1 MLPQECYNIERAGVN
16 NLDGILY
23 INKPKD
29 WTSFDVVAKC
39 RRLLHT
45 KSIGH
50 TGTLD
55 PQATGVLVLLVGKAT
70 KILPYL
76 EKSRKEYIAEIEFG
90 KKTDTGDI
98 WGNVIE
104 TSDMKEVTEEQVRIA
119 LNSFLG
125 RSMQKPPMVSAIKK
139 DGKKLYEYARAGIEI
154 EVEKRPI
161 EIFEI
166 ELLNL
171 KPLRFRAVVSSG
183 TYIRSLCEDIAEKLE
198 MKGTMSALVRT
209 KVESV
214 ALDECISLEDVS
226 EDTSLHEIEQ
236 VLSDVMPLHEVSD
249 AMLVHVKNGKRLYI
263 DREEELLCLTHQHKA
278 VAIAYKAED
287 GYRIKRGLWS

>member
-1 MLPQECYNIERAGVN
+1 M
-16 NLDGILY
+16 DGILY

-29 WTSFDVVAKC
+29 WTSFDVVAKL
-39 RRLLHT
+39 RRVLHT

-98 WGNVIE
+98 WGNVVE
-104 TSDMKEVTEEQVRIA
+104 TGEVKEVDETILKET

-125 RSMQKPPMVSAIKK
+125 ASMQKPPMVSAIKK

-171 KPLRFRAVVSSG
+171 NPVRFRVVCSAG
-183 TYIRSLCEDIAEKLE
+183 TYVRSLCEDIAERLG
-198 MKGTMSALVRT
+198 MIGTMSSLVRT
-209 KVESV
+209 KVENIT
-214 ALDECISLEDVS
+214 LDECVNLLDVTEETELHEVEKVLS
-226 EDTSLHEIEQ
+226 GVMNLHEI
-236 VLSDVMPLHEVSD
+236 SD
-249 AMLVHVKNGKRLYI
+249 AMLVHAKNGKKLFIER
-263 DREEELLCLTHQHKA
+263 DEELLCLTHQHKA
-278 VAIAYKAED
+278 MAIVYKDHEENV
-287 GYRIKRGLWS
+287 YRIKRGLWG

>member
-1 MLPQECYNIERAGVN
+1 M
-16 NLDGILY
+16 DGILY
-23 INKPKD
+23 IHKPKD
-29 WTSFDVVAKC
+29 WTSFDVVAKL
-39 RRLLHT
+39 RRVLHT

-104 TSDMKEVTEEQVRIA
+104 TGEIKDINETTLTDA

-125 RSMQKPPMVSAIKK
+125 HSMQKPPMVSAIKK

-171 KPLRFRAVVSSG
+171 NPVRFRVVCSAG
-183 TYIRSLCEDIAEKLE
+183 TYVRSLCEDIAEKLG
-198 MKGTMSALVRT
+198 MLGTMSSLVRT
-209 KVESV
+209 KVENIS
-214 ALDECISLEDVS
+214 LDECVDLMDVS
-226 EDTSLHEIEQ
+226 EDT
-236 VLSDVMPLHEVSD
+236 PLHEVEKVLSGVMELHEISD
-249 AMLVHVKNGKRLYI
+249 AMLIHAKNGKKLFI
-263 DREEELLCLTHQHKA
+263 DRNEELLCLTHQHKA
-278 VAIAYKAED
+278 LAIVYKDHEENV
-287 GYRIKRGLWS
+287 YRIKRGLWG

>member
-1 MLPQECYNIERAGVN
+1 M
-16 NLDGILY
+16 DGILY

-29 WTSFDVVAKC
+29 WTSFDVVAKL
-39 RRLLHT
+39 RRVLHT

-55 PQATGVLVLLVGKAT
+55 PQATGVLVLLIGKAT

-104 TSDMKEVTEEQVRIA
+104 TGEIKAISETMLHEA
-119 LNSFLG
+119 LSSFLG
-125 RSMQKPPMVSAIKK
+125 HSMQKPPMVSAIKK
-139 DGKKLYEYARAGIEI
+139 DGKKLYEYARAGIEV

-171 KPLRFRAVVSSG
+171 NPVRFRVVCSAG
-183 TYIRSLCEDIAEKLE
+183 TYVRSLCEDIAEKLG
-198 MKGTMSALVRT
+198 MLGTMSSLVRT
-209 KVESV
+209 KVENIS
-214 ALDECISLEDVS
+214 LDECVDLLDVT
-226 EDTSLHEIEQ
+226 EDT
-236 VLSDVMPLHEVSD
+236 PLHEVEKVLSGVMNLHEISD
-249 AMLVHVKNGKRLYI
+249 AMLVHAKNGKKLFI
-263 DREEELLCLTHQHKA
+263 DRNEELLCLTHQHKA
-278 VAIAYKAED
+278 LAIVYKDHEENV
-287 GYRIKRGLWS
+287 YRIKRGLWG

>member
-1 MLPQECYNIERAGVN
+1 M
-16 NLDGILY
+16 DGILY

-29 WTSFDVVAKC
+29 WTSFDVVAKL
-39 RRLLHT
+39 RRVLHT

-104 TSDMKEVTEEQVRIA
+104 TGEIKDINETTLTDA

-125 RSMQKPPMVSAIKK
+125 HSMQKPPMVSAIKK

-171 KPLRFRAVVSSG
+171 NPVRFRVVCSAG
-183 TYIRSLCEDIAEKLE
+183 TYVRSLCEDIAEKLG
-198 MKGTMSALVRT
+198 MLGTMSSLVRT
-209 KVESV
+209 KVENIS
-214 ALDECISLEDVS
+214 LDECVDLMDVS
-226 EDTSLHEIEQ
+226 EDTSLHEVEK
-236 VLSDVMPLHEVSD
+236 VLSGVMELHEISD
-249 AMLVHVKNGKRLYI
+249 AMMVHAKNGKKLFI
-263 DREEELLCLTHQHKA
+263 DRNEELLCLTHQHKA
-278 VAIAYKAED
+278 LAIVYKDHEENV
-287 GYRIKRGLWS
+287 YRIKRGLWG

>member
-1 MLPQECYNIERAGVN
+1 M
-16 NLDGILY
+16 DGILY

-76 EKSRKEYIAEIEFG
+76 EKSRKEYVAEMEFG
-90 KKTDTGDI
+90 KRTTTGDI
-98 WGNVIE
+98 WGEIIE
-104 TSDMKEVTEEQVRIA
+104 TSDVKSVSEEEIKVV

-125 RSMQKPPMVSAIKK
+125 KSMQKPPMVSAIKK
-139 DGKKLYEYARAGIEI
+139 DGKKLYEYARQGIEI
-154 EVEKRPI
+154 EVEKRQI

-166 ELLNL
+166 ELLSVS
-171 KPLRFRAVVSSG
+171 PLRFRAVVSAG
-183 TYIRSLCEDIAEKLE
+183 CYIRSLCEDIAEKLG
-198 MKGTMSALVRT
+198 MLGTMSALTRT
-209 KVESV
+209 KVENICLSDCV
-214 ALDECISLEDVS
+214 SIEDVS
-226 EDTSLHEIEQ
+226 EQTKLHEIEQ
-236 VLSDVMPLHEVSD
+236 VLSGVMPLHKVSD
-249 AMLVHVKNGKRLYI
+249 SMLMHVKNGKRLYI
-263 DREEELLCLTHQHKA
+263 QRSEELLCLTHQDKA
-278 VAIAYKAED
+278 VAIAVKDDEA
-287 GYRIKRGLWS
+287 YRVKRGLWG

>member
-1 MLPQECYNIERAGVN
+1 M
-16 NLDGILY
+16 DGILY

-29 WTSFDVVAKC
+29 WTSFDVVAKL
-39 RRLLHT
+39 RRVLHT

-70 KILPYL
+70 KIMPYL

-104 TSDMKEVTEEQVRIA
+104 TGEIKDVSETTLTDA

-125 RSMQKPPMVSAIKK
+125 HSMQKPPMVSAIKK

-171 KPLRFRAVVSSG
+171 NPVRFRVVCSAG
-183 TYIRSLCEDIAEKLE
+183 TYVRSLCEDIAEKLG
-198 MKGTMSALVRT
+198 MLGTMSSLVRT
-209 KVESV
+209 KVENIS
-214 ALDECISLEDVS
+214 LDECVDLMDVS
-226 EDTSLHEIEQ
+226 EDT
-236 VLSDVMPLHEVSD
+236 PLHEVEKVLSGVMELHEISN
-249 AMLVHVKNGKRLYI
+249 AMMVHAKNGKKLFI
-263 DREEELLCLTHQHKA
+263 DRNEELLCLTHQHKA
-278 VAIAYKAED
+278 LAIVYKDHEENV
-287 GYRIKRGLWS
+287 YRIKRGLWG

>member
-1 MLPQECYNIERAGVN
+1 M
-16 NLDGILY
+16 DGILY

-29 WTSFDVVAKC
+29 WTSFDVVAKL
-39 RRLLHT
+39 RRVLHT

-104 TSDMKEVTEEQVRIA
+104 TGEIKDINETMLTDA

-125 RSMQKPPMVSAIKK
+125 HSMQKPPMVSAIKK

-171 KPLRFRAVVSSG
+171 NPVRFRVVCSAG
-183 TYIRSLCEDIAEKLE
+183 TYVRSLCEDIAEKLG
-198 MKGTMSALVRT
+198 MLGTMSSLVRT
-209 KVESV
+209 KVENIS
-214 ALDECISLEDVS
+214 LDECVDLMDVS
-226 EDTSLHEIEQ
+226 EDT
-236 VLSDVMPLHEVSD
+236 PLHEVEKVLSGVMELHEISD
-249 AMLVHVKNGKRLYI
+249 AMMVHAKNGKKLFI
-263 DREEELLCLTHQHKA
+263 DRNEELLCLTHQHKA
-278 VAIAYKAED
+278 LAIVYKDHEENV
-287 GYRIKRGLWS
+287 YRIKRGLWG

>member
-1 MLPQECYNIERAGVN
+1 M
-16 NLDGILY
+16 DGILY
-23 INKPKD
+23 IHKPKD
-29 WTSFDVVAKC
+29 WTSFDVVAKL
-39 RRLLHT
+39 RRVLHT

-55 PQATGVLVLLVGKAT
+55 PQATGVLVLLIGKAT

-104 TSDMKEVTEEQVRIA
+104 TGEIKDVSETMLTDA

-125 RSMQKPPMVSAIKK
+125 HSMQKPPMVSAIKK

-171 KPLRFRAVVSSG
+171 NPVRFRVVCSAG
-183 TYIRSLCEDIAEKLE
+183 TYVRSLCEDIAEKLG
-198 MKGTMSALVRT
+198 MLGTMSSLVRT
-209 KVESV
+209 KVENIS
-214 ALDECISLEDVS
+214 LDECVDLMDVS
-226 EDTSLHEIEQ
+226 EDT
-236 VLSDVMPLHEVSD
+236 PLHEVEKVLSGVMELHEISD
-249 AMLVHVKNGKRLYI
+249 AMLIHAKNGKKLFI
-263 DREEELLCLTHQHKA
+263 DRNEELLCLTHQQKA
-278 VAIAYKAED
+278 LAIVYKDHEENV
-287 GYRIKRGLWS
+287 YRIKRGLWG

>member
-1 MLPQECYNIERAGVN
+1 M
-16 NLDGILY
+16 DGILY

-29 WTSFDVVAKC
+29 WTSFDVVAKL
-39 RRLLHT
+39 RRVLHT

-104 TSDMKEVTEEQVRIA
+104 TGEIKDINETTLTDA

-125 RSMQKPPMVSAIKK
+125 HSMQKPPMVSAIKK

-171 KPLRFRAVVSSG
+171 NPVRFRVVCSAG
-183 TYIRSLCEDIAEKLE
+183 TYVRSLCEDIAEKLG
-198 MKGTMSALVRT
+198 MLGTMSSLVRT
-209 KVESV
+209 KVENIS
-214 ALDECISLEDVS
+214 LDECVDLMDVS
-226 EDTSLHEIEQ
+226 EDT
-236 VLSDVMPLHEVSD
+236 PLHEVEKVLSGVMELHEISD
-249 AMLVHVKNGKRLYI
+249 AMLIHAKNGKKLFI
-263 DREEELLCLTHQHKA
+263 DRNEELLCLTHQHKA
-278 VAIAYKAED
+278 LAIVYKDHEENV
-287 GYRIKRGLWS
+287 YRIKRGLWG

>member
-1 MLPQECYNIERAGVN
+1 M
-16 NLDGILY
+16 DGILY

-29 WTSFDVVAKC
+29 WTSFDVVAKL
-39 RRLLHT
+39 RRVLHT

-104 TSDMKEVTEEQVRIA
+104 TGEIKDVSETMLTDA

-125 RSMQKPPMVSAIKK
+125 HSMQKPPMVSAIKK

-171 KPLRFRAVVSSG
+171 NPVRFRVVCSAG
-183 TYIRSLCEDIAEKLE
+183 TYVRSLCEDIAEKLG
-198 MKGTMSALVRT
+198 MLGTMSSLVRT
-209 KVESV
+209 KVENIS
-214 ALDECISLEDVS
+214 LDECVDLMDVS
-226 EDTSLHEIEQ
+226 EDT
-236 VLSDVMPLHEVSD
+236 PLHEVEKVLSGVMELHEISD
-249 AMLVHVKNGKRLYI
+249 AMLIHAKNGKKLFI
-263 DREEELLCLTHQHKA
+263 DRNEELLCLTHQQKA
-278 VAIAYKAED
+278 LAIVYKDHEENV
-287 GYRIKRGLWS
+287 YRIKRGLWG

>member
-1 MLPQECYNIERAGVN
+1 M
-16 NLDGILY
+16 DGILY

-29 WTSFDVVAKC
+29 WTSFDVVAKL
-39 RRLLHT
+39 RRVLHT

-104 TSDMKEVTEEQVRIA
+104 TGEIKDINETTLIDA

-125 RSMQKPPMVSAIKK
+125 HSMQKPPMVSAIKK

-171 KPLRFRAVVSSG
+171 NPVRFRVVCSAG
-183 TYIRSLCEDIAEKLE
+183 TYVRSLCEDIAEKLG
-198 MKGTMSALVRT
+198 MLGTMSSLVRT
-209 KVESV
+209 KVENIS
-214 ALDECISLEDVS
+214 LDECVDLMDVS
-226 EDTSLHEIEQ
+226 EDT
-236 VLSDVMPLHEVSD
+236 PLHEVEKVLSGVMELHEISD
-249 AMLVHVKNGKRLYI
+249 AMMVHAKNGKKLFI
-263 DREEELLCLTHQHKA
+263 DRNEELLCLTHQHKA
-278 VAIAYKAED
+278 LAIVYKDHEENV
-287 GYRIKRGLWS
+287 YRIKRGLWG

>member
-1 MLPQECYNIERAGVN
+1 M
-16 NLDGILY
+16 DGILY

-29 WTSFDVVAKC
+29 WTSFDVVAKL
-39 RRLLHT
+39 RRVLHT

-104 TSDMKEVTEEQVRIA
+104 TGEIKDINETTLTDA

-125 RSMQKPPMVSAIKK
+125 HSMQKPPMVSAIKK

-154 EVEKRPI
+154 EIEKRPI

-171 KPLRFRAVVSSG
+171 NPVRFRVVCSAG
-183 TYIRSLCEDIAEKLE
+183 TYVRSLCEDIAEKLG
-198 MKGTMSALVRT
+198 MLGTMSSLVRT
-209 KVESV
+209 KVENIS
-214 ALDECISLEDVS
+214 LDECVDLMDVS
-226 EDTSLHEIEQ
+226 EDT
-236 VLSDVMPLHEVSD
+236 PLHEVEKVLSGVMELHEISD
-249 AMLVHVKNGKRLYI
+249 AMMVHAKNGKKLFI
-263 DREEELLCLTHQHKA
+263 DRNEELLCLTHQHKA
-278 VAIAYKAED
+278 LAIVYKDHEENV
-287 GYRIKRGLWS
+287 YRIKRGLWG

>member
-1 MLPQECYNIERAGVN
+1 M
-16 NLDGILY
+16 DGILY

-29 WTSFDVVAKC
+29 WTSFDVVAKL
-39 RRLLHT
+39 RKVLHT

-98 WGNVIE
+98 WGTVIS
-104 TSDMKEVTEEQVRIA
+104 TSDVKEVTEAEITAA

-125 RSMQKPPMVSAIKK
+125 KSMQKPPMISAIKK
-139 DGKKLYEYARAGIEI
+139 DGKKLYEYARAGIEV

-166 ELLNL
+166 ELLSL
-171 KPLRFRAVVSSG
+171 HPVRFRVVCSAG
-183 TYIRSLCEDIAEKLE
+183 TYVRSLCEDIADKLG
-198 MKGTMSALVRT
+198 MAGTMSSLVRT
-209 KVESV
+209 KVENV
-214 ALDECISLEDVS
+214 ELQHCVHLEDVS
-226 EDTSLHEIEQ
+226 EHTQLHEIEM
-236 VLSDVMPLHEVSD
+236 VLSGVMKLHEVSD
-249 AMLVHVKNGKRLYI
+249 AMLVHVKNGKKLYI
-263 DREEELLCLTHQHKA
+263 DCDDELLCLTHQHKA
-278 VAIAYKAED
+278 VAIAYKDED
-287 GYRIKRGLWS
+287 VYRVKRGLWG

>member
-1 MLPQECYNIERAGVN
+1 M
-16 NLDGILY
+16 DGILY

-29 WTSFDVVAKC
+29 WTSFDVVAKL
-39 RRLLHT
+39 RRVLHT

-50 TGTLD
+50 TGTLH
-55 PQATGVLVLLVGKAT
+55 PLATGVLVLLIGKAT

-104 TSDMKEVTEEQVRIA
+104 TGEIKAISETMLHEA
-119 LNSFLG
+119 LSSFLG
-125 RSMQKPPMVSAIKK
+125 HSMQKPPMVSAIKK
-139 DGKKLYEYARAGIEI
+139 DGKKLYEYARAGIEV

-171 KPLRFRAVVSSG
+171 NPVRFRVVCSAG
-183 TYIRSLCEDIAEKLE
+183 TYVRSLCEDIAEKLG
-198 MKGTMSALVRT
+198 MLGTMSSLVRT
-209 KVESV
+209 KVENIS
-214 ALDECISLEDVS
+214 LDECVDLLDVT
-226 EDTSLHEIEQ
+226 EDT
-236 VLSDVMPLHEVSD
+236 PLHEVEKVLSGVMNLHEISD
-249 AMLVHVKNGKRLYI
+249 AMLVHAKNGKKLFI
-263 DREEELLCLTHQHKA
+263 DRNEELLCLTHQHKA
-278 VAIAYKAED
+278 LAIVYKDHEENV
-287 GYRIKRGLWS
+287 YRIKRGLWG

>member
-1 MLPQECYNIERAGVN
+1 M
-16 NLDGILY
+16 DGILY

-29 WTSFDVVAKC
+29 WTSFDVVAKL
-39 RRLLHT
+39 RRVLHT

-104 TSDMKEVTEEQVRIA
+104 TGEVKDVDETTLKET

-125 RSMQKPPMVSAIKK
+125 ASMQKPPMVSAIKK

-171 KPLRFRAVVSSG
+171 NPVRFRVVCSAG
-183 TYIRSLCEDIAEKLE
+183 TYVRSLCEDIAERLG
-198 MKGTMSALVRT
+198 MIGTMSSLVRT
-209 KVESV
+209 KVENIT
-214 ALDECISLEDVS
+214 LDECVNLLDVT
-226 EDTSLHEIEQ
+226 EETE
-236 VLSDVMPLHEVSD
+236 LHEVEKVLSGVMNLYEISD
-249 AMLVHVKNGKRLYI
+249 AMLVHAKNGKKLFI
-263 DREEELLCLTHQHKA
+263 DRDEELLCLTHQHKA
-278 VAIAYKAED
+278 MAIVYKDHEENV
-287 GYRIKRGLWS
+287 YRIKRGLWG

>member
-1 MLPQECYNIERAGVN
+1 M
-16 NLDGILY
+16 DGILY

-29 WTSFDVVAKC
+29 WTSFDVVAKL
-39 RRLLHT
+39 RRVLHT

-104 TSDMKEVTEEQVRIA
+104 TGEIKDINETMLIDT

-125 RSMQKPPMVSAIKK
+125 HSMQKPPMVSAIKK

-171 KPLRFRAVVSSG
+171 NPVRFRVVCSAG
-183 TYIRSLCEDIAEKLE
+183 TYVRSLCEDIAEKLG
-198 MKGTMSALVRT
+198 MLGTMSSLVRT
-209 KVESV
+209 KVENIS
-214 ALDECISLEDVS
+214 LDECVDLMDVS
-226 EDTSLHEIEQ
+226 EDT
-236 VLSDVMPLHEVSD
+236 PLHEVEKVLSGVMELHEISD
-249 AMLVHVKNGKRLYI
+249 AMLIHAKNGKKLFI
-263 DREEELLCLTHQHKA
+263 DRNEELLCLTHQHKA
-278 VAIAYKAED
+278 LAIVYKDHEENV
-287 GYRIKRGLWS
+287 YRIKRGLWG

>member
-1 MLPQECYNIERAGVN
+1 M
-16 NLDGILY
+16 DGILY

-29 WTSFDVVAKC
+29 WTSFDVVAKL
-39 RRLLHT
+39 RRVLHT

-104 TSDMKEVTEEQVRIA
+104 TGEIKAISETMLHEA
-119 LNSFLG
+119 LSSFLG
-125 RSMQKPPMVSAIKK
+125 HSMQKPPMVSAIKK
-139 DGKKLYEYARAGIEI
+139 DGKKLYEYARAGIEV

-171 KPLRFRAVVSSG
+171 NPVRFRVVCSAG
-183 TYIRSLCEDIAEKLE
+183 TYVRSLCEDIAEKLG
-198 MKGTMSALVRT
+198 MLGTMSSLVRT
-209 KVESV
+209 KVENIS
-214 ALDECISLEDVS
+214 LDECVDLLDVT
-226 EDTSLHEIEQ
+226 EDT
-236 VLSDVMPLHEVSD
+236 PLHEVEKVLSGVMNLHEISD
-249 AMLVHVKNGKRLYI
+249 AMLVHAKNGKKLFI
-263 DREEELLCLTHQHKA
+263 DRNEELLCLTHQHKA
-278 VAIAYKAED
+278 LAIVYKDHEENV
-287 GYRIKRGLWS
+287 YRIKRGLWG

>member
-1 MLPQECYNIERAGVN
+1 M
-16 NLDGILY
+16 DGILY

-29 WTSFDVVAKC
+29 WTSFDVVAKL
-39 RRLLHT
+39 RRVLHT

-104 TSDMKEVTEEQVRIA
+104 TGEIKDINETTLTDA

-125 RSMQKPPMVSAIKK
+125 HSMQKPPMVSAIKK

-171 KPLRFRAVVSSG
+171 NPVRFRVVCSAG
-183 TYIRSLCEDIAEKLE
+183 TYVRSLCEDIAEKLG
-198 MKGTMSALVRT
+198 MLGTMSSLVRT
-209 KVESV
+209 KVENIS
-214 ALDECISLEDVS
+214 LDECVDLMDVS
-226 EDTSLHEIEQ
+226 EDT
-236 VLSDVMPLHEVSD
+236 PLHEVEKVLSGVMELHEISN
-249 AMLVHVKNGKRLYI
+249 AMMVHAKNGKKLFI
-263 DREEELLCLTHQHKA
+263 DRNEELLCLTHQHKA
-278 VAIAYKAED
+278 LAIVYKDHEENV
-287 GYRIKRGLWS
+287 YRIKRGLWG

>member
-1 MLPQECYNIERAGVN
+1 M
-16 NLDGILY
+16 DGILY

-29 WTSFDVVAKC
+29 WTSFDVVAKL
-39 RRLLHT
+39 RRVLHT

-104 TSDMKEVTEEQVRIA
+104 TGEIKGVTEETLTDA

-125 RSMQKPPMVSAIKK
+125 HSMQKPPMVSAIKK

-171 KPLRFRAVVSSG
+171 NPVRFRVVCSAG
-183 TYIRSLCEDIAEKLE
+183 TYVRSLCEDIAEKLG
-198 MKGTMSALVRT
+198 MLGTMSSLVRT
-209 KVESV
+209 KVENIS
-214 ALDECISLEDVS
+214 LDECVDLMDVS
-226 EDTSLHEIEQ
+226 EDT
-236 VLSDVMPLHEVSD
+236 PLHEVEKVLSGVMDLHEISD
-249 AMLVHVKNGKRLYI
+249 AMLIHAKNGK
-263 DREEELLCLTHQHKA
+263 
-278 VAIAYKAED
+278 
-287 GYRIKRGLWS
+287 

>member
-1 MLPQECYNIERAGVN
+1 M
-16 NLDGILY
+16 DGILY

-29 WTSFDVVAKC
+29 WTSFDVVAKL
-39 RRLLHT
+39 RRVLHT

-104 TSDMKEVTEEQVRIA
+104 TGEIKDINETTLTDA

-125 RSMQKPPMVSAIKK
+125 HSMQKPPMVSAIKK

-154 EVEKRPI
+154 EVEKRRI

-171 KPLRFRAVVSSG
+171 NPVRFRVVCSAG
-183 TYIRSLCEDIAEKLE
+183 TYVRSLCEDIAEKLG
-198 MKGTMSALVRT
+198 MLGTMSSLVRT
-209 KVESV
+209 KVENIS
-214 ALDECISLEDVS
+214 LDECVDLMDVS
-226 EDTSLHEIEQ
+226 EDT
-236 VLSDVMPLHEVSD
+236 PLHEVEKVLSGVMELHEISD
-249 AMLVHVKNGKRLYI
+249 AMLIHAKNGKKLFI
-263 DREEELLCLTHQHKA
+263 DRSEELLCLTHQHKA
-278 VAIAYKAED
+278 LAIVYKDHEENV
-287 GYRIKRGLWS
+287 YRIKRGLWG

>member
-1 MLPQECYNIERAGVN
+1 M
-16 NLDGILY
+16 DGILY
-23 INKPKD
+23 VNKPKD
-29 WTSFDVVAKC
+29 WTSFDVVAKL
-39 RRLLHT
+39 RRVLHT

-55 PQATGVLVLLVGKAT
+55 PQATGVLVLLVGRAT

-98 WGNVIE
+98 WGNVLE
-104 TSDMKEVTEEQVRIA
+104 TSFVKEVDEEAAKEVLHR
-119 LNSFLG
+119 FLG
-125 RSMQKPPMVSAIKK
+125 KSMQKPPMVSAIKK

-171 KPLRFRAVVSSG
+171 NPFRFRVVCSAG
-183 TYIRSLCEDIAEKLE
+183 TYVRSLCEDIAEQLD
-198 MKGTMSALVRT
+198 MLGTMSSLVRT
-209 KVESV
+209 KVEN
-214 ALDECISLEDVS
+214 ISLNECVDLADVS
-226 EDTSLHEIEQ
+226 EDTKLHEMEQ
-236 VLSDVMPLHEVSD
+236 ALSGVMELHE
-249 AMLVHVKNGKRLYI
+249 MP
-263 DREEELLCLTHQHKA
+263 C
-278 VAIAYKAED
+278 
-287 GYRIKRGLWS
+287 

>member
-1 MLPQECYNIERAGVN
+1 M
-16 NLDGILY
+16 DGILY

-29 WTSFDVVAKC
+29 WTSFDVVAKL
-39 RRLLHT
+39 RRVLHT

-104 TSDMKEVTEEQVRIA
+104 TGEIKDINETTLIDA

-125 RSMQKPPMVSAIKK
+125 HSMQKPPMVSAIKK

-171 KPLRFRAVVSSG
+171 NPVRFRVVCSAG
-183 TYIRSLCEDIAEKLE
+183 TYVRSLCEDIAEKLG
-198 MKGTMSALVRT
+198 MLGTMSSLVRT
-209 KVESV
+209 KVENIS
-214 ALDECISLEDVS
+214 LDECVDLMDVS
-226 EDTSLHEIEQ
+226 EDT
-236 VLSDVMPLHEVSD
+236 PLHEVEKVLSGVMELHEISN
-249 AMLVHVKNGKRLYI
+249 AMMVHAKNGKKLFI
-263 DREEELLCLTHQHKA
+263 DRNEELLCLTHQHKA
-278 VAIAYKAED
+278 LAIVYKDHEENV
-287 GYRIKRGLWS
+287 YRIKRGLWG

>member
-1 MLPQECYNIERAGVN
+1 M
-16 NLDGILY
+16 DGILY
-23 INKPKD
+23 IHKPKD
-29 WTSFDVVAKC
+29 WTSFDVVAKL
-39 RRLLHT
+39 RRVLHT

-55 PQATGVLVLLVGKAT
+55 PQATGVLVLLIGKAT

-104 TSDMKEVTEEQVRIA
+104 ESDIKSFDEVQLKEV

-125 RSMQKPPMVSAIKK
+125 QSMQKPPMVSAIKK

-171 KPLRFRAVVSSG
+171 NPVRFRVVCSAG
-183 TYIRSLCEDIAEKLE
+183 TYVRSLCEDIAEKLG
-198 MKGTMSALVRT
+198 MLGTMSSLVRT
-209 KVESV
+209 KVENIS
-214 ALDECISLEDVS
+214 LDECVPLLDVT
-226 EDTSLHEIEQ
+226 DQTPLHEMEK
-236 VLSDVMPLHEVSD
+236 VLSGVMPLHEISQ
-249 AMLVHVKNGKRLYI
+249 AMLVHAKNGKKLFI
-263 DREEELLCLTHQHKA
+263 DRNEELLCLTYQHKA
-278 VAIAYKAED
+278 LAIVYKDHEENV
-287 GYRIKRGLWS
+287 YRIKRGLWG

>member
-1 MLPQECYNIERAGVN
+1 M
-16 NLDGILY
+16 DGILY

-29 WTSFDVVAKC
+29 WTSFDVVAKL
-39 RRLLHT
+39 RRVLHT

-104 TSDMKEVTEEQVRIA
+104 TGEIKDVSETTLTDA

-125 RSMQKPPMVSAIKK
+125 HSMQKPPMVSAIKK

-171 KPLRFRAVVSSG
+171 NPVRFRVVCSAG
-183 TYIRSLCEDIAEKLE
+183 TYVRSLCEDIAEKLG
-198 MKGTMSALVRT
+198 MLGTMSSLVRT
-209 KVESV
+209 KVENIS
-214 ALDECISLEDVS
+214 LDECVDLMDVS
-226 EDTSLHEIEQ
+226 EDT
-236 VLSDVMPLHEVSD
+236 PLHEVEKVLSGVMELHEISD
-249 AMLVHVKNGKRLYI
+249 AMMVHAKNGKKLFI
-263 DREEELLCLTHQHKA
+263 DRNEELLCLTHQHKA
-278 VAIAYKAED
+278 LAIVYKDHEENV
-287 GYRIKRGLWS
+287 YRIKRGLWG

>member
-1 MLPQECYNIERAGVN
+1 M
-16 NLDGILY
+16 DGILY

-29 WTSFDVVAKC
+29 WTSFDVVAKL
-39 RRLLHT
+39 RRVLHT

-104 TSDMKEVTEEQVRIA
+104 TGEVKDVDETTLKET

-125 RSMQKPPMVSAIKK
+125 ASMQKPPMVSAIKK

-171 KPLRFRAVVSSG
+171 NPVRFRVVCSAG
-183 TYIRSLCEDIAEKLE
+183 TYVRSLCEDIAERLG
-198 MKGTMSALVRT
+198 MIGTMSSLVRT
-209 KVESV
+209 KVENIT
-214 ALDECISLEDVS
+214 LDECVNLLDVTEETELHEVEKVLS
-226 EDTSLHEIEQ
+226 GVMNLHEI
-236 VLSDVMPLHEVSD
+236 SD
-249 AMLVHVKNGKRLYI
+249 AMLVHAKNGKKLFI
-263 DREEELLCLTHQHKA
+263 DRDEELLCLTHQHKA
-278 VAIAYKAED
+278 MAIVYKDHEENV
-287 GYRIKRGLWS
+287 YRIKRGLWG

>member
-1 MLPQECYNIERAGVN
+1 M
-16 NLDGILY
+16 DGILY

-29 WTSFDVVAKC
+29 WTSFDVVAKL
-39 RRLLHT
+39 RRVLHT

-104 TSDMKEVTEEQVRIA
+104 TGDIKEVNETMLIDA

-125 RSMQKPPMVSAIKK
+125 HSMQKPPMVSAIKK

-171 KPLRFRAVVSSG
+171 NPVRFRVVCSAG
-183 TYIRSLCEDIAEKLE
+183 TYVRSLCEDIAEKLG
-198 MKGTMSALVRT
+198 MLGTMNSLVRT
-209 KVESV
+209 KVEN
-214 ALDECISLEDVS
+214 ISLEECVDLMDVS
-226 EDTSLHEIEQ
+226 EDT
-236 VLSDVMPLHEVSD
+236 PLHEVEKVLSGVMNLHEISD
-249 AMLVHVKNGKRLYI
+249 AMLIHAKNGKKLFI
-263 DREEELLCLTHQHKA
+263 DRNEELLCLTHHHKA
-278 VAIAYKAED
+278 LAIVYKDHEE
-287 GYRIKRGLWS
+287 GVYRIKRGLWG

>member
-1 MLPQECYNIERAGVN
+1 M
-16 NLDGILY
+16 DGILY

-29 WTSFDVVAKC
+29 WTSFDVVAKL
-39 RRLLHT
+39 RRVLHT

-76 EKSRKEYIAEIEFG
+76 EKSLKEYIAEIEFG

-104 TSDMKEVTEEQVRIA
+104 TGEVKEVDETTLKET

-125 RSMQKPPMVSAIKK
+125 ASMQKPPMVSAIKK

-154 EVEKRPI
+154 EVEKRPV

-171 KPLRFRAVVSSG
+171 NPVRFRVVCSAG
-183 TYIRSLCEDIAEKLE
+183 TYVRSLCEDIAERLG
-198 MKGTMSALVRT
+198 MIGTMSSLVRT
-209 KVESV
+209 KVENIT
-214 ALDECISLEDVS
+214 LDECVNLLDVS
-226 EDTSLHEIEQ
+226 EDTELHEVEKVLSGVMNLHEI
-236 VLSDVMPLHEVSD
+236 SD
-249 AMLVHVKNGKRLYI
+249 AMLVHAKNGKKLFI
-263 DREEELLCLTHQHKA
+263 DRDEELLCLTHQHKA
-278 VAIAYKAED
+278 MAIVYKDHEENV
-287 GYRIKRGLWS
+287 YRIKRGLWG

>member
-1 MLPQECYNIERAGVN
+1 M
-16 NLDGILY
+16 DGILY

-29 WTSFDVVAKC
+29 WTSFDVVAKL
-39 RRLLHT
+39 RRVLHT

-104 TSDMKEVTEEQVRIA
+104 TGEIKDINETTLTDA

-125 RSMQKPPMVSAIKK
+125 HSMQKPPMVSAIKK

-171 KPLRFRAVVSSG
+171 NPVRFRVVCSAG
-183 TYIRSLCEDIAEKLE
+183 TYVRSLCEDIAEKLG
-198 MKGTMSALVRT
+198 MLGTMSSLVRT
-209 KVESV
+209 KVENIS
-214 ALDECISLEDVS
+214 LDECVDLMDVS
-226 EDTSLHEIEQ
+226 EDT
-236 VLSDVMPLHEVSD
+236 PLHEVEKVLSGVMELHEISD
-249 AMLVHVKNGKRLYI
+249 AMMVHAKNGKKLFI
-263 DREEELLCLTHQHKA
+263 DRNEELLCLTHQHKA
-278 VAIAYKAED
+278 LAIVYKDHEENV
-287 GYRIKRGLWS
+287 YRIKRGLWG

>member
-1 MLPQECYNIERAGVN
+1 
-16 NLDGILY
+16 LDGILY

-29 WTSFDVVAKC
+29 WTSFDVVAKL
-39 RRLLHT
+39 RRVLHT

-104 TSDMKEVTEEQVRIA
+104 TGEIKDINETMLTHA

-125 RSMQKPPMVSAIKK
+125 HSMQKPPMVSAIKK

-171 KPLRFRAVVSSG
+171 NPVRFRVVCSAG
-183 TYIRSLCEDIAEKLE
+183 TYVRSLCEDIAEKLG
-198 MKGTMSALVRT
+198 MLGTMSSLVRT
-209 KVESV
+209 KVENIS
-214 ALDECISLEDVS
+214 LDECVDLMDVS
-226 EDTSLHEIEQ
+226 EDT
-236 VLSDVMPLHEVSD
+236 PLHEVEKVLSGVMELHEISD
-249 AMLVHVKNGKRLYI
+249 AMMVHAKNGKKLFI
-263 DREEELLCLTHQHKA
+263 DRNEELLCLTHQHKA
-278 VAIAYKAED
+278 LAIVYKDHEENV
-287 GYRIKRGLWS
+287 YRIKRGLWG

>member
-1 MLPQECYNIERAGVN
+1 M
-16 NLDGILY
+16 
-23 INKPKD
+23 
-29 WTSFDVVAKC
+29 
-39 RRLLHT
+39 
-45 KSIGH
+45 
-50 TGTLD
+50 D

-104 TSDMKEVTEEQVRIA
+104 TGEIKDINETTLIDA

-125 RSMQKPPMVSAIKK
+125 HSMQKPPMVSAIKK

-171 KPLRFRAVVSSG
+171 NPVRFRVVCSAG
-183 TYIRSLCEDIAEKLE
+183 TYVRSLCEDIAEKLG
-198 MKGTMSALVRT
+198 MLGTMSSLVRT
-209 KVESV
+209 KVENIS
-214 ALDECISLEDVS
+214 LDECVDLMDVS
-226 EDTSLHEIEQ
+226 EDT
-236 VLSDVMPLHEVSD
+236 PLHEVEKVLSGVMELHEISD
-249 AMLVHVKNGKRLYI
+249 AMMVHAKNGKKLFI
-263 DREEELLCLTHQHKA
+263 DRNEELLCLTHQHKA
-278 VAIAYKAED
+278 LAIVYKDHEENV
-287 GYRIKRGLWS
+287 YRIKRGLWG